1 MKKIIITAVFGGMLS
16 LLMAEKMAEKITNK
30 GDGFFKIND
39 NIQNEELR
47 AELEIL
53 KSEFN
58 MERQKIHVY
67 YQEQMETLKQSRKKE
82 VRAIKDTFS
91 ERRKGLMK
99 KYMGKMRDKSGDDAP
114 KKMLNKPNKV
124 KASKEKM
131 KKRKY

>member
-1 MKKIIITAVFGGMLS
+1 MKKIVITAIFGIL
-16 LLMAEKMAEKITNK
+16 LTFLMAEKTTKK

-47 AELEIL
+47 AELENL

-58 MERQKIHVY
+58 MEREKIHIY
-67 YQEQMETLKQSRKKE
+67 YQEQIESLKQSRKE
-82 VRAIKDTFS
+82 EIRAIKDTFS
-91 ERRKGLMK
+91 ERRKEIRK
-99 KYMGKMRDKSGDDAP
+99 KYIGKMRDKPGGDAP